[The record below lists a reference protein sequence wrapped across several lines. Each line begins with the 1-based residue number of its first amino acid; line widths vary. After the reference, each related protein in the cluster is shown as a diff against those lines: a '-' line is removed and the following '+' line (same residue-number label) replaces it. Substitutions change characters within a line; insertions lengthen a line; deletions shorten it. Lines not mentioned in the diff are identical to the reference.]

1 MQRHGLTDGQWA
13 LIEDMFPKNGLRP
26 GRPWSDHR
34 VMMDGMFWELA
45 TGAPWRDLPEE
56 FGPWKTVYERYR
68 TYYMDGTL

>member
-1 MQRHGLTDGQWA
+1 MQRHGLTDEQWA
-13 LIEDMFPKNGLRP
+13 LIEDMFPKNGFGP

-34 VMMDGMFWELA
+34 MMMDGMFWELA